1 MRSAVK
7 AALVAAAV
15 GLMAFGTPAFAQR
28 EKLSPEQEA
37 AKKNFQVNRAYEE
50 AIKNTA
56 PIRPETPNNDPWN
69 NMRTPSSTASTATTS
84 GKR

>member
-1 MRSAVK
+1 MRFVVK
-7 AALVAAAV
+7 AALIAAAV
-15 GLMAFGTPAFAQR
+15 GLASFGSPAFAQK

-50 AIKNTA
+50 VIRNTA
-56 PIRPETPNNDPWN
+56 PLKTEVPNNDPWN
-69 NMRTPSSTASTATTS
+69 NMRAPSSTASATTS